1 MINWHKQDVCA
12 VKEISVL
19 NWQLREGFKECGPV
33 DGSLESA
40 LEDVTDFAD
49 VTLVCD
55 YDSQN
60 ESRKSPGLF
69 PWIAGCQSNSM

>member
-1 MINWHKQDVCA
+1 M
-12 VKEISVL
+12 
-19 NWQLREGFKECGPV
+19 

-40 LEDVTDFAD
+40 LEDVTDFSD

-69 PWIAGCQSNSM
+69 PWIAGCQSKSTLIIHFDRIPKRYISGNPYRN